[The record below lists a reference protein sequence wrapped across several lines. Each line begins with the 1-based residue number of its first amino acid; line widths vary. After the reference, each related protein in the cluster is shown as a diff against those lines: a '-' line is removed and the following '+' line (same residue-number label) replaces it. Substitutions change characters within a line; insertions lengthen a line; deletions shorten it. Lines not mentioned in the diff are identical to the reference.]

1 MNTLKIKFQI
11 QLQCLLWIAL
21 LVFATIGCSAKQ
33 SLFESLDV
41 LTEIPLNG
49 SKTTQSTL
57 NSACYSEIKSHQD
70 DRIEQQYQQG
80 TTLLP
85 SNIAIVKQISYDA
98 VGKTIQE
105 NYFFSIAKKTPPLYL
120 ILKRLK
126 IALL

>member
-1 MNTLKIKFQI
+1 MNTLKNKFQI

-57 NSACYSEIKSHQD
+57 SAACYSEIKSHQD
-70 DRIEQQYQQG
+70 DRLEQQYQQR
-80 TTLLP
+80 TMLLP
-85 SNIAIVKQISYDA
+85 SDIAIVKHISYA
-98 VGKTIQE
+98 QANITIQE
-105 NYFFSIAKKTPPLYL
+105 SYSFAIAKNTPPLYL
-120 ILKRLK
+120 MLKRLK